1 MLKELTRI
9 HRRTLTLTVALLV
22 LCAATQG
29 AAYAAG
35 VHSCAP
41 GPAANP
47 GVKAI
52 KTNTSCSKAQYVGDL
67 VAVVRGTS
75 PYANRTWKGRK
86 THGNG
91 HAEFIFTTV
100 GHGPVLKVWVLY

>member
-1 MLKELTRI
+1 MLKDLTRI

-22 LCAATQG
+22 LFAVSQG
-29 AAYAAG
+29 VAYAAG

-52 KTNTSCSKAQYVGDL
+52 KTNTSCKTAQYFGDL
-67 VAVVRGTS
+67 VGVPRGTF
-75 PYANRTWKGRK
+75 PYANRTWKGRRS
-86 THGNG
+86 HANG
-91 HAEFIFTTV
+91 HVEFVFTTV
-100 GHGPVLKVWVLY
+100 GRGAVLKVWVLY